1 MILFDGSGLFTVRS
15 PDVGVDMDRFEILI
29 DKLLFYVPTDLPF
42 LASLMMRAEGRYIIF
57 GFAVVVALLLVWLLL
72 LLLLKMV
79 FAKDQRKSTA
89 DRTLAAELSKPTV
102 APAAAETNSDQGFS
116 FFKKEP
122 DFRSDAAGEDAA
134 LKDIEQEMLAVRQ
147 LYSNGHLIKE
157 VYVSETRRLYKK
169 AWTLKTSQPE

>member
-1 MILFDGSGLFTVRS
+1 
-15 PDVGVDMDRFEILI
+15 MDRLEILI
-29 DKLLFYVPTDLPF
+29 DTLLFYVPTELPF
-42 LASLMMRAEGRYIIF
+42 LASLTMRAEGRYIIF

>member
-1 MILFDGSGLFTVRS
+1 MDGL
-15 PDVGVDMDRFEILI
+15 EILI
-29 DKLLFYVPTDLPF
+29 DKLLFYAPTDLPF

-57 GFAVVVALLLVWLLL
+57 GFAVVLALLLVWLL

-89 DRTLAAELSKPTV
+89 DKTPSVELSKTTV

-122 DFRSDAAGEDAA
+122 DLRSGAADEDAA
-134 LKDIEQEMLAVRQ
+134 LKAIEQEMLAVRQ

-157 VYVSETRRLYKK
+157 VYVSETRRLHKK
-169 AWTLKTSQPE
+169 ARTLKTSQPE

>member
-1 MILFDGSGLFTVRS
+1 
-15 PDVGVDMDRFEILI
+15 MDRFEILI
-29 DKLLFYVPTDLPF
+29 DKLLFYLPNDLPF

-89 DRTLAAELSKPTV
+89 DRAPAVELSKTID
-102 APAAAETNSDQGFS
+102 APAATETKSGQGFS
-116 FFKKEP
+116 FFKKVP
-122 DFRSDAAGEDAA
+122 DSGSEAAGEDAA
-134 LKDIEQEMLAVRQ
+134 LKAIEQEMLAVRQ

-157 VYVSETRRLYKK
+157 VYVSETRRLYEK
-169 AWTLKTSQPE
+169 ARTLKTSQPG

>member
-1 MILFDGSGLFTVRS
+1 
-15 PDVGVDMDRFEILI
+15 MDRLEILI

-72 LLLLKMV
+72 LLLQMM

-89 DRTLAAELSKPTV
+89 DKTPPFELSETID
-102 APAAAETNSDQGFS
+102 APAADETNSSQGFS
-116 FFKKEP
+116 FFKKEL
-122 DFRSDAAGEDAA
+122 DIGSEAAGEDAV
-134 LKDIEQEMLAVRQ
+134 LKAIEQEMLAVRQ

-157 VYVSETRRLYKK
+157 VYVSETRRLYEK
-169 AWTLKTSQPE
+169 ARTLKTSQPG